1 MSAVAGCE
9 ALSMGGERD
18 RTGDAPELV
27 WYVSYGSNLSRA
39 RFMAYLEGGS
49 VAGND
54 VVHEGCTDTAPP
66 VDDVALELP
75 HSLYFAGWS
84 PRVWGGTAAAF
95 ISLEAQ
101 GPSAL
106 ARAYLIT
113 RDQFVEVV
121 RQENAGLAGVDD
133 FDAKVERARKLGHT
147 RLLATG
153 SYCEL
158 IHCGERDGRPM
169 LSFTAARNRRDLAR
183 PSAAYLRVI
192 GRGLQE
198 CHGLSSTE
206 VVEYLRDRP
215 GIQGKV
221 TDSQLADLFGR

>member
-1 MSAVAGCE
+1 MR
-9 ALSMGGERD
+9 GERD
-18 RTGDAPELV
+18 HTADAAELV
-27 WYVSYGSNLSRA
+27 WYVGYGSNLSRA

-54 VVHEGCTDTAPP
+54 VVYEGCTDTAPP
-66 VDDVALELP
+66 VDDVALEVP

-95 ISLEAQ
+95 ITLETRA
-101 GPSAL
+101 PSAL

-121 RQENAGLAGVDD
+121 RQENASLAGVHD
-133 FDAKVERARKLGHT
+133 FDTKVERARELGHT

-158 IHCGERDGRPM
+158 VHCGERDGRPM
-169 LSFTAARNRRDLAR
+169 LSFTAARNRKDLAP
-183 PSAAYLRVI
+183 PSSAYLRVI

-198 CHGLSSTE
+198 QIFIFQ
-206 VVEYLRDRP
+206 YYY
-215 GIQGKV
+215 
-221 TDSQLADLFGR
+221 

>member
-1 MSAVAGCE
+1 
-9 ALSMGGERD
+9 MGD
-18 RTGDAPELV
+18 DAELV

-39 RFMAYLEGGS
+39 RFMVYLEGGR

-54 VVHEGCTDTAPP
+54 VLYDGCTDTAPP
-66 VDDVALELP
+66 VGDVALVLP
-75 HSLYFAGWS
+75 HSLYFAGWTR
-84 PRVWGGTAAAF
+84 RVWGGTSAAF
-95 ISLEAQ
+95 ITLDSP

-113 RDQFVEVV
+113 PGQFVEVV
-121 RQENAGLAGVDD
+121 RQENANLARVDD
-133 FDAKVERARKLGHT
+133 FGAKVEGARKLGHT

-158 IHCGERDGRPM
+158 VHCGERDGHPM
-169 LSFTAARNRRDLAR
+169 LSFTASRNRTDFAP
-183 PSAAYLRVI
+183 PSVGYLQVI

-206 VVEYLRDRP
+206 VVDYLHDKP
-215 GIQGKV
+215 GVQGKV
-221 TDSQLADLFGR
+221 TRSQLKDVLGT